1 MVVEQPE
8 QITLSANPVG
18 TMQRERTNNMSTPS
32 REDELENYKIRIIDN
47 LSDDDEDTL
56 RNIHAEQ
63 YTGLDDDMVEDYNKW
78 LMELTVMDLEA
89 YLDIDSDL

>member
-1 MVVEQPE
+1 M
-8 QITLSANPVG
+8 
-18 TMQRERTNNMSTPS
+18 PS